1 MNPAA
6 IKELIINDLKQKNMK
21 VATVS
26 VDRLVDVKAD
36 LKDLLLSGE
45 FNLDANK
52 DVAQYQ
58 YRYEKV
64 VNDKQYD
71 YDYHKDLKGAKSI
84 IIVTF
89 LEPLHQVGF
98 TLDGKLIEVII
109 PTDYRQRARKKVID
123 DYLKKTM
130 TSFNHQAFKIRLP
143 LKLLAVRS
151 GLAEYGRNNISYIE
165 GFGSKYSLVA
175 YYTDVELPED
185 DWRVPVRMKLCDT
198 CRICLNNCPT
208 GAIVENK
215 KVILAERCLSL
226 YNGYADDIPE
236 WIDKDSH
243 NSLIDCVNCMEKCPM
258 NIRYNHPNVKLPAFN
273 ESQTKEIFSTKNF
286 QDLSAYTYKIIH
298 EYEIDEYYDVLH
310 RNISLLMSKMIDK

>member
-36 LKDLLLSGE
+36 LKALLLSGE

-71 YDYHKDLKGAKSI
+71 YDYHKALKGAKSI
-84 IIVTF
+84 IIVAF
-89 LEPLHQVGF
+89 LEPFHQVGF
-98 TLDGKLIEVII
+98 TINGKLIEVII
-109 PTDYRQRARKKVID
+109 PTDYRQRARKKEID

-130 TSFNHQAFKIRLP
+130 TSFHHQALKIRLP

-175 YYTDVELPED
+175 YYTDCELPED

-243 NSLIDCVNCMEKCPM
+243 NALIGCVKCMEKCPM

-273 ESQTKEIFSTKNF
+273 EQQTKEILSTKNLH
-286 QDLSAYTYKIIH
+286 DLSADTYKMIH
-298 EYEIDEYYDVLH
+298 EYEIDEYFHVLH
-310 RNISLLMSKMIDK
+310 RNVSLLMNNK